1 MIDQK
6 REVSTEEL
14 SQWILERSEPRTE
27 KFDQLIYELD
37 GDAEMAE
44 TMWLYWGADALQVL
58 DHEIKALNPHLR
70 WWKFGQKRNTIRTL
84 LREPDGKQWVWRMLH
99 DAGAWL

>member
-70 WWKFGQKRNTIRTL
+70 WWKFGQKKEYDSDAVTRTRWQAMGL
-84 LREPDGKQWVWRMLH
+84 ANV
-99 DAGAWL
+99 A